1 MVKFY
6 GITQKLH
13 RVTWVEGVCS
23 LVVRCRS
30 IKVSE
35 VRFPMSPGEAV
46 LALLRVRDWRNSPA
60 TIRVPARENDD
71 ARLID
76 GVLNVI
82 VLKFFIS

>member
-46 LALLRVRDWRNSPA
+46 LALLRVRILEEQPGLHTS
-60 TIRVPARENDD
+60 AREGE
-71 ARLID
+71 R
-76 GVLNVI
+76 
-82 VLKFFIS
+82 